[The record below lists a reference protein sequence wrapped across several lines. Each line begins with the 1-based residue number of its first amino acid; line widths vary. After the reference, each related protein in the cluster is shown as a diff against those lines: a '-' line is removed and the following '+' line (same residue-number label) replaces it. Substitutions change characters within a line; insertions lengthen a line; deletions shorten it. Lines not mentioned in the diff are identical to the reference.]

1 MTEINATTI
10 EEVRGIIDDLVVKM
24 GISAKIK
31 AKIDEKEGKEIVC
44 LNIEADD
51 ANYLIGQRGCN
62 LFAIQ
67 HLAKV
72 FLKRK
77 KEVSD
82 IPFYIDVNNY
92 RKEKEEYLKKIASD
106 TAEKVVMMNKEIVLK
121 PMTAYE
127 RRVVHMA
134 LANNESVCT
143 ESIGEDPDRKIIVK
157 PKIKI

>member
-1 MTEINATTI
+1 MNEINATSI
-10 EEVRGIIDDLVVKM
+10 EEVKGVVEDLILKM
-24 GISAKIK
+24 GINGKTNAR
-31 AKIDEKEGKEIVC
+31 IDEKEGKEIVC

-77 KEVSD
+77 NSVSE

-92 RKEKEEYLKKIASD
+92 RQEKEEYLKKIALD
-106 TAEKVVMMNKEIVLK
+106 TAEKVVRINKEIVLR

-127 RRVVHMA
+127 RRVVHMC
-134 LANNESVCT
+134 LANNELVCT
-143 ESIGEDPDRKIIVK
+143 ESIGEDPNRKIVIK
-157 PKIKI
+157 PRES